1 MIDWETLL
9 PLIGDFWQLVRTRLD
24 RKKQAGRLKQWLNF
38 MRQRYPQA
46 HSAYLELR
54 TVNDP
59 AEIDRWMAQRV
70 PQAPG
75 AAGGFTARG

>member
-1 MIDWETLL
+1 
-9 PLIGDFWQLVRTRLD
+9 VRTRLD

-38 MRQRYPQA
+38 MRHRYPQA

-59 AEIDRWMAQRV
+59 AEIDRWIAQHV
-70 PQAPG
+70 LQPDA
-75 AAGGFTARG
+75 AAGGFTERG